1 MTRKKR
7 NLHRKKYYG
16 VLTSEEK
23 QLYRI
28 SPLHYLNVRHSELRR
43 QQWFYETWETV
54 QDRPVEYGRVLC
66 IHRVAKKKARGKWGR
81 AFDFL
86 EAMKK

>member
-1 MTRKKR
+1 MTKKKR
-7 NLHRKKYYG
+7 NPFRKKYRG

-23 QLYRI
+23 QLYRLAP
-28 SPLHYLNVRHSELRR
+28 SGYLNVRHSELRR

-54 QDRPVEYGRVLC
+54 QKYPVQYGRVLC
-66 IHRVAKKKARGKWGR
+66 IHRVAKKKARGRWGK

-86 EAMKK
+86 QKYSK